1 MRTTYFIATFAAFA
15 ALTAADAQAGNGKR
29 TKKFH
34 GRSPKGRQKGRIAA
48 ILSFPEN
55 LSIMEIPSRDLIE

>member
-1 MRTTYFIATFAAFA
+1 MAEADHPFLLGPARGDK
-15 ALTAADAQAGNGKR
+15 ADAQAGNGKR